1 MKKCLL
7 CGHEEPGKT
16 KPDPS
21 VDFICSNCVQR
32 LIKIPQHE
40 MIQMYIEAV
49 KENHDR
55 KASILKSF
63 IPIGIRRKWQNHRRH
78 NKNTT
83 VS

>member
-32 LIKIPQHE
+32 LIKIPHHK

-63 IPIGIRRKWQNHRRH
+63 IPIGIRRRWQNHRRPKKDI
-78 NKNTT
+78 N